1 MVQPQWKLRDYELQQ
16 LKFLKQDNISPSY
29 MKNIFTPETNPEI
42 LPHDIIVKHH
52 NTATYGGKSLSAL
65 GPKIWNK
72 RLQND

>member
-1 MVQPQWKLRDYELQQ
+1 
-16 LKFLKQDNISPSY
+16 